1 MIVTHK
7 ESNLK
12 YIVASIIKVPGHE
25 NLFKL
30 EDEAGETCLVNEDT
44 INKFFIKSSETT
56 EPVDYFKELDNI
68 KNKVLER
75 VDKINQAIRWLEARK
90 NGLDSSTPE
99 YEKLEQDEEKYK
111 QDLKYFQKVLENVK
125 DKIVDFTSLQSRVSL
140 EREIDLQE
148 LYSAIGVSPEKL
160 EQEDVQLIKE
170 ETPSSEIVEK
180 EEIQEEK

>member
-12 YIVASIIKVPGHE
+12 YIVASIIKVPGQE

-75 VDKINQAIRWLEARK
+75 DKISEEYFYTR
-90 NGLDSSTPE
+90 DSASIDYSSFE
-99 YEKLEQDEEKYK
+99 EFKEFFEKLGRKK
-111 QDLKYFQKVLENVK
+111 
-125 DKIVDFTSLQSRVSL
+125 
-140 EREIDLQE
+140 
-148 LYSAIGVSPEKL
+148 
-160 EQEDVQLIKE
+160 
-170 ETPSSEIVEK
+170 
-180 EEIQEEK
+180 